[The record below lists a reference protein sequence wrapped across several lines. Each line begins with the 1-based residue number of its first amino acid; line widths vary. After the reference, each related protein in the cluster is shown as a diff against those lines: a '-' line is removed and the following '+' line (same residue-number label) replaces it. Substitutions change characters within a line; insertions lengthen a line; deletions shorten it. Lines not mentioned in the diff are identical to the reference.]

1 MDDSLTCRVCH
12 GVLRQP
18 AVDGVCADCLRTPHT
33 DGASA
38 TATTR
43 SFDTPPPSD
52 EALTRSAPHRVP
64 PAPRPRVE
72 VALAEYLRAK
82 HYRDPKKV
90 AAGGYGTVFEATDS
104 VGRRVAVKVLHH
116 YLATE
121 LILSRFET
129 EAKALSELDHSGLV
143 KFFHYEPDAEAPL
156 LVTEFVPG
164 GTLAQSVKDG
174 GPLPPRE
181 AAGLLAQV
189 AAVVQYLHDKGVI
202 HRDLKPSNIL
212 LDAAGRPKV
221 ADFGLAKRL
230 GEAGKHHTRSANSV
244 GGTPE
249 YCAPEQFRPG
259 AKTDARSDVY
269 ALGATLYAVLVG
281 HPPFTREPDDE
292 HCQKLIRVID
302 TTPPAPLPADVPA
315 NLARVC
321 LKCLE
326 KHPDDRYQS
335 AAEVAAKLGR
345 MAQGLPED
353 EPPVSWL
360 ERRWRTAKRAPLRA
374 KLTAAVVAL
383 LATAGIAAAVFYQ
396 PPPVIVPPP
405 PLPPEPDP
413 NDIAHLHVTNGK
425 IDLIRPDGWPFF
437 KEKLFG
443 QKDMALIPTGDKARP
458 HVSAVSANTN
468 YSLFLFTKNPEA
480 DRYKLTVKL
489 RQDETASGT
498 NKPNARVG
506 VILDYQKRTVIGKK
520 DQHSFTL
527 FGFNDYDPG
536 QVLPK
541 RQAVFDEYTLLEQP
555 LEGITRYPSGGPGVP
570 LDPYDGAARPIR
582 TIELDVTP
590 DGVTARVDGGPAVT
604 FTRANMESAR
614 DGTDQGKMRDDLL
627 RPNPRANLNLF
638 PRPWT
643 PRSPFGVFA
652 LGSTLT
658 VHSFEIAPIP
668 E

>member
-1 MDDSLTCRVCH
+1 MDDNPTCRVCH
-12 GVLRQP
+12 DALREP
-18 AVDGVCADCLRTPHT
+18 SVDGVCADCLRTPPSE
-33 DGASA
+33 GASA

-43 SFDTPPPSD
+43 SFDTPLPSD

-72 VALAEYLRAK
+72 VALTEYLRAK

-129 EAKALSELDHSGLV
+129 EAKALSELDHPGLV

-156 LVTEFVPG
+156 LVTEFVSG
-164 GTLAQSVKDG
+164 GTVAQSVKEG

-189 AAVVQYLHDKGVI
+189 AEVVQYLHDQKVL

-212 LDAAGRPKV
+212 LGADGRPKV

-230 GEAGKHHTRSANSV
+230 GEADKQTRSANSV

-269 ALGATLYAVLVG
+269 AIGATLYAVLAG
-281 HPPFTREPDDE
+281 HPPFVREPDDDL
-292 HCQKLIRVID
+292 CQKLIRVIE

-315 NLARVC
+315 DLAAVC
-321 LKCLE
+321 LKCLQ

-335 AAEVAAKLGR
+335 AAEVAAVLGR
-345 MAQGLPED
+345 IAQGLPVTVR
-353 EPPVSWL
+353 PVREWVA
-360 ERRWRTAKRAPLRA
+360 RRWRAAKRAPLRT
-374 KLTAAVVAL
+374 KLTAAVVTL
-383 LATAGIAAAVFYQ
+383 LATAGLAAAVFYQ

-405 PLPPEPDP
+405 PPPDP
-413 NDIAHLHVTNGK
+413 NDISPRHVTGGK
-425 IDLIRPDGWPFF
+425 INLIRPDGWPHY
-437 KEKLFG
+437 KRKNFG
-443 QKDMALIPTGDKARP
+443 SKDMVLVPTGDPARP
-458 HVSAVSANTN
+458 HVAAVSADGN
-468 YSLFLFTKNPEA
+468 YALYLLTESPQA
-480 DRYKLTVKL
+480 DSYRLTVKL
-489 RQDETASGT
+489 RQDETAPGP

-527 FGFNDYDPG
+527 FGFNDFDPG
-536 QVLPK
+536 QVGPK

-555 LEGITRYPSGGPGVP
+555 LEGITRYPSGGPGVQ
-570 LDPYDGAARPIR
+570 LEPYAGAARPIR
-582 TIELDVTP
+582 TLELDVTP
-590 DGVTARVDGGPAVT
+590 DGVTARVDGGHGVT
-604 FTRANMESAR
+604 HSRADMEKIRYESDQTRLLP
-614 DGTDQGKMRDDLL
+614 DLL
-627 RPNPRANLNLF
+627 RPNPGVALKLP
-638 PRPWT
+638 PRSWT
-643 PRSPFGVFA
+643 PRNPIGVFA

-658 VHSFEIAPIP
+658 IHSFEIGPIP
-668 E
+668 PE